1 MYLEVIMDTLRGT
14 FKNKIAKPLLFMALD
29 AIFIFTVFY
38 VFISDL
44 EAQIPFVNM
53 YNKLLIFAGIIVF
66 KIVVYY
72 FLKLY
77 WMIVDYAGLY
87 EMLKV
92 VVGVSIT
99 NFILYFI
106 FLFFGKWE
114 IEWFRLFY
122 MIPIEAF
129 FIGSVRISKRI
140 FIYLLALFNKKNLL
154 LKTPT
159 LIIGA
164 GAGGK
169 LVLNEIASNPNL
181 NNRVVGFVDDNKDKI
196 SKSFNGYPILGTIE
210 DVSKFIE
217 QFKIKEVIIAI
228 ADLSQER
235 LSQIIRTISE
245 KEVKIRRLPL
255 MKELGPN
262 QSRKIVEVKIEDLLN
277 RGVIELDSEGLNS
290 FIESKVVLVTGAG
303 GSIGSELCD
312 QILSYNPSKIILF
325 DIYENTTYD
334 TQIHL
339 LNRVNLEARP
349 TTIEVY
355 IGSVYNQERLRT
367 LFAKQNIQLVFH
379 AAAYKHVPLMEDSP
393 QEAMRTNIIGT
404 FNVAKLCDQFSVEKM
419 VLVSSDK
426 AVRPTNVMGAT
437 KSFAEKI
444 IKYFDSI
451 SKTNYSAVRFG
462 NVLGSHGSV
471 VPLFQRQIEKGG
483 PITITHSEITR
494 FFMTIPEAVSLI
506 LQSAAFAKGGEI
518 FILDM
523 GEPVKI
529 YDLAVKMIRL
539 SGLIP
544 NQDIE
549 IQITGLRPGEKL
561 FEELLVNP
569 KTQTKTKNDLIFI
582 ETNADIINIENMITQ
597 LSLSL
602 DQLSEDQVKE
612 YMHELIDTY
621 VIDKRTK

>member
-1 MYLEVIMDTLRGT
+1 MDTLRGT

-506 LQSAAFAKGGEI
+506 LQSGAFAKGGEI

-561 FEELLVNP
+561 FEELLVDP
-569 KTQTKTKNDLIFI
+569 KTQTKTENDLIFI

-597 LSLSL
+597 ISLSL

-612 YMHELIDTY
+612 YMHELIDSY

>member
-1 MYLEVIMDTLRGT
+1 MNTLRES

-29 AIFIFTVFY
+29 AIFIFTVFF

-44 EAQIPFVNM
+44 EAQIPFINM
-53 YNKLLIFAGIIVF
+53 YNKYLIFAGIILF

-99 NFILYFI
+99 NLCLYFV

-140 FIYLLALFNKKNLL
+140 FVFTSSLLKRKDLL

-169 LVLNEIASNPNL
+169 LVLNEIASNPNF
-181 NNRVVGFVDDNKDKI
+181 NNRVIGFVDDSKDKI
-196 SKSFNGYPILGTIE
+196 SKSFNGYPILGMIE
-210 DVSKFIE
+210 DVSKFIDLY
-217 QFKIKEVIIAI
+217 KIKEVIIAI

-235 LSQIIRTISE
+235 LSEIIRTISE

-255 MKELGPN
+255 MKEIGPN

-277 RGVIELDSEGLNS
+277 RGVIELDSEGVNA
-290 FIESKVVLVTGAG
+290 FIENKIVLITGAG

-312 QILSYNPSKIILF
+312 QILSYNPRKIILF

-334 TQIHL
+334 TQLHL
-339 LNRVNLEARP
+339 LNRVNLEKRS
-349 TTIEVY
+349 TKIEVY
-355 IGSVYNQERLRT
+355 IGSVYNQERLRS
-367 LFAKQNIQLVFH
+367 LFVKHDIQLVFH

-404 FNVAKLCDQFSVEKM
+404 FNVAKMCDHFGVEKM

-506 LQSAAFAKGGEI
+506 LQSGAFARGGEI

-523 GEPVKI
+523 GQPVKI

-539 SGLIP
+539 SGLVP
-544 NQDIE
+544 NQDIQ
-549 IQITGLRPGEKL
+549 IQVTGLRPGEKL
-561 FEELLVNP
+561 YEELLVDP
-569 KTQTKTKNDLIFI
+569 KTQIKTENDLIFI
-582 ETNADIINIENMITQ
+582 ETNTEVINVETIITQ
-597 LSLSL
+597 IVSSL
-602 DQLSEDQVKE
+602 DALNEDQVKE
-612 YMHELIDTY
+612 YMHELIDSY
-621 VIDKRTK
+621 VIDRREPVK

>member
-1 MYLEVIMDTLRGT
+1 MNTLRES

-29 AIFIFTVFY
+29 AIFIFTVFF

-44 EAQIPFVNM
+44 EAQIPFINM
-53 YNKLLIFAGIIVF
+53 YNKYLIFAGIILF

-99 NFILYFI
+99 NLCLYFV

-140 FIYLLALFNKKNLL
+140 FVFTSSLLKRKDLL

-169 LVLNEIASNPNL
+169 LVLNEIASNPNF
-181 NNRVVGFVDDNKDKI
+181 NNRVIGFVDDSKDKI
-196 SKSFNGYPILGTIE
+196 SKSFNGYPILGMIE
-210 DVSKFIE
+210 DVSKFIDLY
-217 QFKIKEVIIAI
+217 KIKEVIIAI

-235 LSQIIRTISE
+235 LSEIIRIISE

-255 MKELGPN
+255 MKEIGPN

-277 RGVIELDSEGLNS
+277 RGVIELDSEGVNA
-290 FIESKVVLVTGAG
+290 FIENKIVLITGAG

-312 QILSYNPSKIILF
+312 QILSYNPRKIILF

-334 TQIHL
+334 TQLHL
-339 LNRVNLEARP
+339 LNRVNLEKRS
-349 TTIEVY
+349 TKIEVY
-355 IGSVYNQERLRT
+355 IGSVYNQERLRS
-367 LFAKQNIQLVFH
+367 LFVKHDIQLVFH

-404 FNVAKLCDQFSVEKM
+404 FNVAKMCDHFGVEKM

-506 LQSAAFAKGGEI
+506 LQSGAFARGGEI

-523 GEPVKI
+523 GQPVKI

-539 SGLIP
+539 SGLVP
-544 NQDIE
+544 NQDIQ
-549 IQITGLRPGEKL
+549 IQVTGLRPGEKL
-561 FEELLVNP
+561 YEELLVDP
-569 KTQTKTKNDLIFI
+569 KTQIKTENDLIFI
-582 ETNADIINIENMITQ
+582 ETNTEVINVETIITQ
-597 LSLSL
+597 IVSSL
-602 DQLSEDQVKE
+602 DALNEDQVKE
-612 YMHELIDTY
+612 YMHELIDSY
-621 VIDKRTK
+621 VIDRRESAK

>member
-1 MYLEVIMDTLRGT
+1 MDTLRGT